1 MTTTVSPLRPV
12 RVITP
17 EDEQLMAREAHKRA
31 SKRRAEIAS
40 GQHQVTVLY
49 AEIKKTSKY
58 ADQSEPGAKFPVTI
72 QYRPGDCDGSYV
84 IRGGPGGQYR
94 PQDVSLYALL
104 DDGRFQQ
111 IT

>member
-1 MTTTVSPLRPV
+1 MTTTISPLRPSH
-12 RVITP
+12 VITP
-17 EDEQLMAREAHKRA
+17 EDEQRMAREAFERA
-31 SKRRAEIAS
+31 SRRRAEVAS

-49 AEIKKTSKY
+49 AEIKATSKY
-58 ADQSEPGAKFPVTI
+58 ADQSEPGVKFPVTI
-72 QYRPGDCDGSYV
+72 QYWPSDCDGSYV